1 MKDLLELAELAW
13 HGELD
18 LQFEHHPVHMFYNG
32 STELK
37 ENLLGIKGIAGH
49 YTIDTGDGLVM
60 IDAGSQLDIDTSYEE
75 IRKWRPDTPVKAAIF
90 THHHVDHIFAVKH
103 FDKENTKNGIA
114 PPVVYGH
121 ELMPDH
127 FDRYIKTKDW
137 NTAINRRQFAIDV
150 EHFAWPDE
158 YRYPDITYK
167 KNISFECGDLTFN
180 LYHARGET
188 DDHTWIHIPERKI
201 IAPGDLFI
209 WAVPNGGNPQKVQ
222 RYISNW
228 ADALDEMLKLDCEIF
243 IPGHGFPIF
252 GKDRIKKALE
262 TTSSF
267 LRTIEDQTLI
277 LMNQGKSLNQVLH
290 EVKMPEK
297 LMEYPWLTPIYDDP
311 QFLIRMIWRRYGG
324 WWDGEYDRLLPSPR
338 NEEAEAWVQL
348 SGGIEKIISAA
359 LENSKSGNHKVA
371 AHLIETAFHADSDN
385 KEMHKARV
393 EIYKKFSLN
402 QSSSMGRNILNHAS
416 LASLKNKRDMAQT
429 KD

>member
-60 IDAGSQLDIDTSYEE
+60 IDAGSQLDVDTSYEE

-103 FDKENTKNGIA
+103 FDIENTKKGIA

-127 FDRYIKTKDW
+127 FDRYVKTKDW

-222 RYISNW
+222 RYISDW

-290 EVKMPEK
+290 EETLVFCAH
-297 LMEYPWLTPIYDDP
+297 EYTQSNLKFALSINPNNSYLVSYSNKVEELRSKSKIT
-311 QFLIRMIWRRYGG
+311 
-324 WWDGEYDRLLPSPR
+324 LPSTIG
-338 NEEAEAWVQL
+338 L
-348 SGGIEKIISAA
+348 EKKINPFF
-359 LENSKSGNHKVA
+359 LLKNDE
-371 AHLIETAFHADSDN
+371 
-385 KEMHKARV
+385 
-393 EIYKKFSLN
+393 
-402 QSSSMGRNILNHAS
+402 ILNNCETFLGGKITNQIES
-416 LASLKNKRDMAQT
+416 LAAIRSM
-429 KD
+429 KDSF

>member
-13 HGELD
+13 NGKLD
-18 LQFEHHPVHMFYNG
+18 LQFEHHPVHMFYTG
-32 STELK
+32 STEIK
-37 ENLLGIKGIAGH
+37 NNLLGIKGIAGH

-103 FDKENTKNGIA
+103 FDEENEKRGIA

-121 ELMPDH
+121 ELMPEH
-127 FDRYIKTKDW
+127 FDRYIRTNDW

-150 EHFAWPDE
+150 EHFKWPTE

-167 KNISFECGDLTFN
+167 KEISFQCGDLTFN
-180 LYHARGET
+180 LHHARGET
-188 DDHTWIHIPERKI
+188 DDHTWVHIPEEKI

-222 RYISNW
+222 RYISDW
-228 ADALDEMLKLDCEIF
+228 AESLDKMAKLECEIF
-243 IPGHGFPIF
+243 IPGHGFPIL
-252 GKDRIKKALE
+252 GKDRIQLALK
-262 TTSSF
+262 TTSEF
-267 LRTIEDQTLI
+267 LRSIEDQTLN

-290 EVKMPEK
+290 EVEIPKK
-297 LMEYPWLTPIYDDP
+297 LMNNPWLTPIYDDP

-338 NEEAEAWVQL
+338 KEEANAWVEL
-348 SGGIEKIISAA
+348 SGGIENIILKAKEQLNNKNYS
-359 LENSKSGNHKVA
+359 VA
-371 AHLIETAFHADSDN
+371 AHLIETAFHAN
-385 KEMHKARV
+385 NTHEEMQKIRA
-393 EIYKKFSLN
+393 EIYEKFSAV

-416 LASLKNKRDMAQT
+416 LASKKGKRDLAQT
-429 KD
+429 ED